1 MKLDWNDIP
10 LLLALADNGN
20 MSQTARLLGL
30 DVSTVSRRV
39 AAAERALGLR
49 LLIRE
54 PGGYKL
60 TDAGR
65 VFVSHAEAI
74 YDRVQTMLLDTRAEA
89 EGMTGPVRLT
99 AVDVFFSHWLAPRL
113 PALLQE
119 HPGLQM
125 QLIVANHDVSFAR
138 READLAVRLARPSH
152 DASLRMRK
160 VGELGFAVY
169 GLPDRAAAPRE
180 HWSEQPWLA
189 YGEELARLPEMQW
202 LQRIGPKRL
211 VRVSSVATMALAC
224 ESGVGLALL
233 PCVVGDRIPA
243 LTRLEPTPVLY
254 RDLWL
259 LSHRDAGQVARF
271 RYVAQWLARL
281 FAEDAA
287 ALRGDVADT
296 R

>member
-10 LLLALADNGN
+10 LLLALAENGN

-49 LLIRE
+49 VFIRE
-54 PGGYKL
+54 PGGYKA

-99 AVDVFFSHWLAPRL
+99 AVDVLFSHWLAPRL

-125 QLIVANHDVSFAR
+125 QLIAGNHDVSFAR
-138 READLAVRLARPSH
+138 READLAIRLARPNQ

-169 GLPDRAAAPRE
+169 GMRRRVPLARE
-180 HWSEQPWLA
+180 QWAEQPWLA

-202 LQRIGPKRL
+202 LHRLGPKRL
-211 VRVSSVATMALAC
+211 VRVSSVATMVHAC

-233 PCVVGDRIPA
+233 PCVVGDRIGG
-243 LTRLEPTPVLY
+243 LVRLDPTPVLY

-271 RYVAQWLARL
+271 RYVAAWLAQL
-281 FAEDAA
+281 FAADAA
-287 ALRGDVADT
+287 ALRGEG
-296 R
+296 